1 MRSEASV
8 TGKST
13 KNPFDWSGGHPAL
26 DFVNTLDERPLPAP
40 IERLE
45 TYADLV
51 RFAELAKLISPAQAR
66 HLCKRSVRDV
76 VRRARKLREDCFD
89 ILAARNRRKAIDP
102 AALRGTT
109 AAIRDAHSAR
119 TLRPANGHAIARH
132 DWTSPLAP
140 IVPLHA
146 CALAI
151 EDLLTGA
158 GAALV
163 RKCGAADCA
172 VYFIDRSKGRRR
184 HWCSMANCG
193 NREKQ
198 RRWRADAG

>member
-1 MRSEASV
+1 M
-8 TGKST
+8 ST

-40 IERLE
+40 IEHLE

-51 RFAELAKLISPAQAR
+51 RFAEVAKLISPAQAR
-66 HLCKRSVRDV
+66 HLGKRSAPDV
-76 VRRARKLREDCFD
+76 VRRARKLREACFD
-89 ILAARNRRKAIDP
+89 ILAARHHRKTIDP
-102 AALRGTT
+102 VAVSAITS
-109 AAIRDAHSAR
+109 AIRDAHAAQ

-132 DWTSPLAP
+132 DWTSPHAP
-140 IVPLHA
+140 LVPLHA

-151 EDLLTGA
+151 EELLTGA
-158 GAALV
+158 DAALV

-172 VYFIDRSKGRRR
+172 VYFIDKSKAGRR

>member
-8 TGKST
+8 ARKST
-13 KNPFDWSGGHPAL
+13 ENPFDWSGGHPAL

-45 TYADLV
+45 SYADLV
-51 RFAELAKLISPAQAR
+51 GFAELAKLISPAQAR
-66 HLCKRSVRDV
+66 HLGKLSASDV

-89 ILAARNRRKAIDP
+89 ILGARNHRKAIDP
-102 AALRGTT
+102 AALRAITS
-109 AAIRDAHSAR
+109 AIRDAHAAQ
-119 TLRPANGHAIARH
+119 TLLPASGHVIARH
-132 DWTSPLAP
+132 DWTSWLAP
-140 IVPLHA
+140 AVPLHA

-158 GAALV
+158 DAALV

-172 VYFIDRSKGRRR
+172 VYFIDRSKGGRR

-193 NREKQ
+193 NR
-198 RRWRADAG
+198 